1 MANPMRASE
10 RFFTISSHYVNASER
25 RDFFTSD
32 CPGAGYVGWA
42 QQLSELGCFK

>member
-25 RDFFTSD
+25 RDFSQVILL
-32 CPGAGYVGWA
+32 A
-42 QQLSELGCFK
+42 